1 MGKTAVLNFIERH
14 WLAITEVLLA
24 AAGASAV
31 ARYLEGTLM
40 NNPYDHPSTAPVFFG
55 VAVLLSAG
63 MIWRSKRSAP
73 ADGTP
78 PPRTSP

>member
-1 MGKTAVLNFIERH
+1 VHFIERH
-14 WLAITEVLLA
+14 WLAITEVLFA
-24 AAGASAV
+24 ATGASAV
-31 ARYLEGTLM
+31 AHYLEGMLV
-40 NNPYDHPSTAPVFFG
+40 NNSYDHPSTAPVFFG